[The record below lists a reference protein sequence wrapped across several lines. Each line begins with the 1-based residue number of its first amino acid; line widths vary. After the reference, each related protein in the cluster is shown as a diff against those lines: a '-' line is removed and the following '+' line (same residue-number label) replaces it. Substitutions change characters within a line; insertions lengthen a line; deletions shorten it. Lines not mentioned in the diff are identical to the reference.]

1 MIPLNE
7 QGETKIKINGEPN
20 TVLVDTGAT
29 LSALNPTFV
38 KQQIAQS
45 RENISVVG
53 VPNQIQRAPVS
64 KLVQITSGPF

>member
-64 KLVQITSGPF
+64 KLVQMTSGPF

>member
-7 QGETKIKINGEPN
+7 QGETKIKINGEPS

-53 VPNQIQRAPVS
+53 VPDQIQRAPVS